1 MQTEPRHKVVVAGII
16 RDERGRYL
24 LCQRPLGGWGAG
36 KWEFPGGKLEVGE
49 HPAAAL
55 QRECREELNVEVE
68 VGPVVELVSHTYPGM
83 DPVLLIFLEARIV
96 LGEPSA
102 VGVGALAWEP
112 VERLG
117 LYDWLEADL
126 PVIREIERRA
136 GATGG

>member
-24 LCQRPLGGWGAG
+24 LCRRPEGGWGAG

-55 QRECREELNVEVE
+55 RRECREELDVEVE
-68 VGPVVELVSHTYPGM
+68 VGSVFEMVSHTYPGM
-83 DPVLLIFLEARIV
+83 EPVLLLFMEARIV
-96 LGEPSA
+96 AGEARP
-102 VGVGALAWEP
+102 VGVDVVAWEV

-126 PVIREIERRA
+126 PVIREIQRRA
-136 GATGG
+136 GVAGG